1 VSLEVHGLAGDDL
14 GDVVAP
20 WVLAGRPLAVWVPR
34 RPPQHAEPL
43 VAEAACVVEAALT
56 SPHGQDAA
64 WERALADSRR
74 LLAGR

>member
-1 VSLEVHGLAGDDL
+1 VSLEVHGHAGDDL

-34 RPPQHAEPL
+34 RPPQHTGPL
-43 VAEAACVVEAALT
+43 VAEAARVVDAALAST
-56 SPHGQDAA
+56 HGHDVA
-64 WERALADSRR
+64 WERALDDSRR